1 MPGTRSAVARRGA
14 WSRGQVL
21 KSLGYAERQVS
32 QYFTRLPAV
41 AHCSTPAPGAT
52 VSILS
57 AMGKSRT
64 LAFTEGGQAR

>member
-1 MPGTRSAVARRGA
+1 
-14 WSRGQVL
+14 VL

-52 VSILS
+52 GSILS

-64 LAFTEGGQAR
+64 LAQRAQPRTWVVAARGKAR